1 MCRLVQVWE
10 GIIYMAMNK
19 EHEYITLAHG
29 AGGKI
34 SQELMEQVILPEF
47 GNPILNEMHD
57 GARLNLSGKLAFTT
71 DSYVVQPLF
80 FNGGNIGKLAVCGT
94 VNDLAMTGA
103 VPRYISAGVILE
115 EGFPV
120 EDLRKIAHN
129 MREMAE
135 LAGVAIVTG
144 DTKVVERGK
153 CDGIYINTAGIGELI
168 EGVEI
173 SPKKVQ
179 PGMKVLLSG
188 YLGDH
193 AATILAGR
201 HGLELPETVQTD
213 CAPLAGM
220 TQALLKAAPHT
231 AVLRDPTR
239 GGVAAVLNEI
249 ASASR
254 CGIIIE
260 EEDIPIREEVQGVCD
275 MLGFD
280 PLYLA
285 NEGKC
290 VAFVPAEEAEAALA
304 AMKESPYGKDARII
318 GETTE
323 KAPGQVALRTAIGG
337 LRVVD
342 MPLGNLVP
350 RIC

>member
-1 MCRLVQVWE
+1 
-10 GIIYMAMNK
+10 
-19 EHEYITLAHG
+19 
-29 AGGKI
+29 
-34 SQELMEQVILPEF
+34 
-47 GNPILNEMHD
+47 MHD
-57 GARLNLSGKLAFTT
+57 GARLALSGKLAFTT

-103 VPRYISAGVILE
+103 VPRYISAGMILE

-120 EDLRKIAHN
+120 EDLRKIAHT
-129 MREMAE
+129 MKEMAE
-135 LAGVAIVTG
+135 EAGIAIVTG

-168 EGVEI
+168 EGVGI
-173 SPKKVQ
+173 SPKKVR

-188 YLGDH
+188 FLGDH

-201 HGLELPETVQTD
+201 HGLELPDHIKTD
-213 CAPLAGM
+213 CAPLAGL
-220 TQALLKAAPHT
+220 TQALLQAAPHT

-249 ASASR
+249 AGASQ

-260 EEDIPIREEVQGVCD
+260 EEDLPIREEVQGVCD

-290 VAFVPAEEAEAALA
+290 VAFVPAEEAEAALK
-304 AMKESPYGKDARII
+304 AMKSSPYGREARII
-318 GETTE
+318 GETTAE
-323 KAPGQVALRTAIGG
+323 APGQVALRTAIGG

>member
-1 MCRLVQVWE
+1 
-10 GIIYMAMNK
+10 MAINN

-29 AGGKI
+29 AGGRI
-34 SQELMEQVILPEF
+34 SQELMEEVILPEF

-57 GARLNLSGKLAFTT
+57 GAKLSLSGQLAFTT

-80 FNGGNIGKLAVCGT
+80 FKGGNIGKLAVCGT

-103 VPRYISAGVILE
+103 VPRHLSVGMILE

-120 EDLRKIAHN
+120 GHLQKIAHT
-129 MREMAE
+129 MKEMAD
-135 LAGVAIVTG
+135 LAGVTIVTG

-168 EGVEI
+168 EGVDI
-173 SPKKVQ
+173 SPKQVK

-188 YLGDH
+188 FLGDH
-193 AATILAGR
+193 AATVLAGR
-201 HGLELPETVQTD
+201 HGLELPDTIRTD

-239 GGVAAVLNEI
+239 GGLAAVLNEI
-249 ASASR
+249 AAASS

-260 EEDIPIREEVQGVCD
+260 EEDLPIREEVQGVCD
-275 MLGFD
+275 ILGFD

-290 VAFVPAEEAEAALA
+290 VAFVPAEEAEAALR
-304 AMKESPYGKDARII
+304 AMQESPYGKEARII
-318 GETTE
+318 GTVTDD
-323 KAPGQVALRTAIGG
+323 APGQVALRTAIGG

>member
-1 MCRLVQVWE
+1 
-10 GIIYMAMNK
+10 MAISN

-57 GARLNLSGKLAFTT
+57 GARLSLSGKLAFTT

-103 VPRYISAGVILE
+103 VPRYISVGMILE

-120 EDLRKIAHN
+120 EDLRKIAHT
-129 MREMAE
+129 MKEMAE
-135 LAGVAIVTG
+135 EAGIAIVTG

-173 SPKKVQ
+173 SPRKVR

-188 YLGDH
+188 FLGDH

-201 HGLELPETVQTD
+201 HGLELPDHIKTD
-213 CAPLAGM
+213 CAPLAGL
-220 TQALLKAAPHT
+220 TQALLQAAPHT

-249 ASASR
+249 AAASQ

-260 EEDIPIREEVQGVCD
+260 EEDIPVRDEVQGVCD
-275 MLGFD
+275 ILGFD

-290 VAFVPAEEAEAALA
+290 VAFVPEEEAEAALK
-304 AMKESPYGKDARII
+304 AMKSSPYGREARII
-318 GETTE
+318 GETTAE
-323 KAPGQVALRTAIGG
+323 APGQVALRTAIGG